1 MAEALAIRPQP
12 GPQEMFLSSPAD
24 IVIYGGAAGGGKS
37 WGLLMEPLRHVTTN
51 HQFAAVFF
59 RRNTTQIRNPGGL
72 WDESRTLYPLLG
84 ARPAKAVL
92 EWRWPFGG
100 LVKFAHLEHEST
112 VYDWQGAQIPLICFD
127 ELTHF
132 SKGQFFYMLSRNRST
147 CGVRPYIRAT
157 TNPDADS
164 WVREFIA
171 WWIDQETG
179 LAIPERSGQIRW
191 FLRLND
197 AIIWADTREQLIE
210 RHGRVDLPPDHED
223 QPRPKSVTFIT
234 AKLSDNKILLA
245 KNPDYKANL
254 EAQSAVERARLL
266 GGNWKIRPAA
276 GLYFRREWCRVVD
289 AAPADIEVVRYWD
302 LAATEKTESNDPDW
316 TVGIKLG
323 RSRSTRRFI
332 VLDARRMQVGPH
344 KVREAI
350 LNTAEADG
358 RRVAVRL
365 PQDPGQAGKDQA
377 KEYVAAL
384 AMFDARA
391 RRETGDKVTRFGP
404 FSAQCEAGNVD
415 FLRGDWNTVVFD
427 ALEAFPDAAHDDDAD
442 AFSGAYA
449 ALTGAAGDVESAS
462 TGVPRVSASSQSPL
476 KESTDGY
483 GSLRRDE
490 ESMEGFA

>member
-1 MAEALAIRPQP
+1 VAETLAIRPQA
-12 GPQEMFLSSPAD
+12 GPQELFLSSPAD

-112 VYDWQGAQIPLICFD
+112 VYDWQGSQIPLICFD

-164 WVREFIA
+164 WVRELIA
-171 WWIDQETG
+171 WWIDEQTG
-179 LAIPERSGQIRW
+179 LAIPSRSGVVRW
-191 FLRLND
+191 FIRMND
-197 AIIWADTREQLIE
+197 AIVWADSAEELRA
-210 RHGRVDLPPDHED
+210 RYAVDVE
-223 QPRPKSVTFIT
+223 PKSLTFIS
-234 AKLSDNKILLA
+234 ASLDDNKILQA
-245 KNPDYKANL
+245 KDPGYKANL
-254 EAQSAVERARLL
+254 MAQNAVERARLL

-276 GLYFRREWCRVVD
+276 GLYFRREWCKVVD
-289 AAPADIEVVRYWD
+289 AAPADLEIVRYWD
-302 LAATEKTESNDPDW
+302 LAATEKTDSNDPDW

-332 VLDARRMQVGPH
+332 VLDARRMQAGPH

-350 LNTAEADG
+350 LNTAGADG
-358 RRVAVRL
+358 RRVAIRL

-377 KEYVAAL
+377 QEYVAAL
-384 AMFDARA
+384 PLYDARA
-391 RRETGDKVTRFGP
+391 RRESGDKVIRFGP

-415 FLRGDWNTVVFD
+415 FLRGAWNGDVFD
-427 ALEAFPDAAHDDDAD
+427 VLEGFPDAKHDDDAD
-442 AFSGAYA
+442 ACSGAYA
-449 ALTGAAGDVESAS
+449 ALAGVAGEIQSEG
-462 TGVPRVSASSQSPL
+462 TGVKQISAGAQGAL
-476 KESTDGY
+476 TENDDGY
-483 GSLRRDE
+483 GSLSRAGE
-490 ESMEGFA
+490 TMEGFV

>member
-1 MAEALAIRPQP
+1 VTEATVIRPQA
-12 GPQEMFLSSPAD
+12 GPQEQFLSSPAD

-72 WDESRTLYPLLG
+72 WDESRGLYPLLG

-132 SKGQFFYMLSRNRST
+132 TKAQFFYMLSRNRST

-164 WVREFIA
+164 WVRDFIA
-171 WWIDQETG
+171 WWIDQTTG
-179 LAIPERSGQIRW
+179 LAIPERSGVIRW
-191 FLRLND
+191 FLRIND
-197 AIIWADTREQLIE
+197 AIVWGDTREELID
-210 RHGRVDLPPDHED
+210 RYGRADLPAEHED

-234 AKLSDNKILLA
+234 AKLSDNRILLA
-245 KNPDYKANL
+245 KNPEYKANL

-266 GGNWKIRPAA
+266 GGNWKVRPAA
-276 GLYFRREWCRVVD
+276 GMYFKREWCKVVD
-289 AAPADIEVVRYWD
+289 AAPEDLEVVRYWD
-302 LAATEKTESNDPDW
+302 LAATEKTADNDPDW
-316 TVGIKLG
+316 TVGVKMG
-323 RSRSTRRFI
+323 RSRATRRFI
-332 VLDARRMQVGPH
+332 VLDARRMQVGPLAV
-344 KVREAI
+344 KTAI
-350 LNTAEADG
+350 VNTAEADG
-358 RRVAVRL
+358 IGVAVRL

-377 KEYVAAL
+377 AGYVSTLSA
-384 AMFDARA
+384 FDARA
-391 RRETGDKVTRFGP
+391 RRETGDKVTRFGA

-415 FLRGDWNTVVFD
+415 FLRGAWNDEVFE
-427 ALEAFPDAAHDDDAD
+427 ALEAFPEAAHDDDAD
-442 AFSGAYA
+442 ACSGAYN
-449 ALTGAAGDVESAS
+449 ALAGLAGDVSSAG
-462 TGVPRVSASSQSPL
+462 TGQKRVCAGDTGQL
-476 KESTDGY
+476 TENLNGY
-483 GSLRRDE
+483 GSLQRDGE
-490 ESMEGFA
+490 TMDGFV

>member
-1 MAEALAIRPQP
+1 MAATEEIVIRPQE
-12 GPQEMFLSSPAD
+12 GPQEVFLSTSAD
-24 IVIYGGAAGGGKS
+24 IAIYGGAAGGGKS
-37 WGLLMEPLRHVTTN
+37 WGLLMEPLRHVTSN
-51 HQFAAVFF
+51 SQFAAVFF

-164 WVREFIA
+164 WVRELIA
-171 WWIDQETG
+171 WWIDEETG
-179 LAIPERSGQIRW
+179 LAIPGRSGVIRW
-191 FLRLND
+191 FVRVND
-197 AIIWADTREQLIE
+197 SIVWADSAELLRERYGAE
-210 RHGRVDLPPDHED
+210 VE
-223 QPRPKSVTFIT
+223 PKSLTFIA
-234 AKLSDNKILLA
+234 AKLEDNKILQA
-245 KNPDYKANL
+245 KDPGYKANL
-254 EAQSAVERARLL
+254 MAQNAVERARLL

-276 GLYFRREWCRVVD
+276 GLYFRREWCKVVD
-289 AAPADIEVVRYWD
+289 AAPADLEVVRYWD

-323 RSRSTRRFI
+323 RSRSTSRYI
-332 VLDARRMQVGPH
+332 VLDARRMQVGPG

-350 LNTAEADG
+350 KNTAEADG
-358 RRVAVRL
+358 RSVGVRL

-377 KEYVAAL
+377 QEYVSAL
-384 AMFDARA
+384 SAFDARS
-391 RRETGDKVTRFGP
+391 RRESGDKVVRFGA

-415 FLRGDWNTVVFD
+415 FLRGDWNTEVWD
-427 ALEAFPDAAHDDDAD
+427 ALEAFPDATHDDDAD
-442 AFSGAYA
+442 ACSGAFA
-449 ALTGAAGDVESAS
+449 FLSNGSGSLESAGAGMLREGAGLAG
-462 TGVPRVSASSQSPL
+462 GVIENL
-476 KESTDGY
+476 EGY
-483 GSLRRDE
+483 GSVRRSGE
-490 ESMEGFA
+490 TMKGY